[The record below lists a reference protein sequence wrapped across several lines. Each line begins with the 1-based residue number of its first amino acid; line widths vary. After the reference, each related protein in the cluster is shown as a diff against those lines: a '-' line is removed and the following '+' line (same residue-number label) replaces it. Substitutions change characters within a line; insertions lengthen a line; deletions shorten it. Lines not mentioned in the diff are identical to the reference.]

1 MTSVYQLNFFPNVRI
16 SCGSVPRCMDLMP
29 EHWNMP
35 FGRSFEIARGS
46 SIPWI
51 ICGDFNATFDVG
63 IKSLVLPI
71 WRTLERLT
79 LSCKTWSCRSLLL
92 SADDFLG
99 PMEKPSRCGL
109 SWIVFLSIVCVWTL
123 SLRWSRIVFR
133 YYGQIMFLSG
143 LRLPSTLLT
152 CALLGMSWS
161 SVDGFHELVEQWW
174 SELSLLGCG
183 AFILV

>member
-1 MTSVYQLNFFPNVRI
+1 
-16 SCGSVPRCMDLMP
+16 
-29 EHWNMP
+29 MP

-109 SWIVFLSIVCVWTL
+109 SWIVFLSIVCVNTFHKMIQN
-123 SLRWSRIVFR
+123 SLPILWSDHVPIRFKVAIHTFNLHPFR
-133 YYGQIMFLSG
+133 Y
-143 LRLPSTLLT
+143 
-152 CALLGMSWS
+152 
-161 SVDGFHELVEQWW
+161 ELVI
-174 SELSLLGCG
+174 CG
-183 AFILV
+183 WLP